1 MKGKSLTKKARTV
14 LLAVLAVYAITVATH
29 LGEFWPFSIY
39 PMFSQAG
46 NPWSRSV
53 VREIPEGDSIS
64 WSPVSLDSLPGL
76 PYGVASNGV
85 DPIDLANFVSK
96 TQTWNIDRIRAL
108 SKELLHGRGDT
119 PIELMVF
126 RVQARFTESKEV
138 EITAT
143 PYVRVGSNIEP
154 GTGSLNPMLVP

>member
-14 LLAVLAVYAITVATH
+14 LLTVLAVYAITVGTH

-39 PMFSQAG
+39 PMFSQGG
-46 NPWSRSV
+46 NPWSRAV

-64 WSPVSLDSLPGL
+64 WTPVSLDSLPGL

-96 TQTWNIDRIRAL
+96 TKTWTTERVGAISLMLMANREADPIRL
-108 SKELLHGRGDT
+108 Q
-119 PIELMVF
+119 VF
-126 RVQARFTESKEV
+126 RVQARLTESNEV
-138 EITAT
+138 DITAT
-143 PYVRVGSNIEP
+143 PYVIVGTGIEP
-154 GTGSLNPMLVP
+154 GTGNLNPTLVP